1 MWESLK
7 DMSPSLAVIVPLGVV
22 IIGWCLNEWAKRR
35 WENYKRKE
43 ERYLILLKSL
53 PGFYVAS
60 QNAVEKKRFIEQ
72 IRLAWL
78 YCPDEVIRAG
88 YAFLATV
95 SDTATSSDQERE
107 RALAEFVI
115 SLRRDLKPGTDL
127 TADDY
132 RNLKST

>member
-1 MWESLK
+1 M
-7 DMSPSLAVIVPLGVV
+7 
-22 IIGWCLNEWAKRR
+22 NEWAKRR

-43 ERYLILLKSL
+43 ERYLVLLKSL
-53 PGFYVAS
+53 RGFYVGS
-60 QNAVEKKRFIEQ
+60 QNAAEKERFTEQ

-95 SDTATSSDQERE
+95 SDTATSSDQEKE

-115 SLRRDLKPGTDL
+115 SLRRDLKPCTDL
-127 TADDY
+127 TANDY
-132 RNLKST
+132 RNFKST